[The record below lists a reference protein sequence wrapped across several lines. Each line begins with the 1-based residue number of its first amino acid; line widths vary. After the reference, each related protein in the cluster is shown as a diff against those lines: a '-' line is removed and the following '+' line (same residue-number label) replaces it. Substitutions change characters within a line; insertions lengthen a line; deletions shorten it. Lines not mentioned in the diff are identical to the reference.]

1 PLHSSMI
8 RQRLREG
15 LAVPEAWC
23 LPEVKDELHCYG
35 GERQAG

>member
-1 PLHSSMI
+1 
-8 RQRLREG
+8 
-15 LAVPEAWC
+15 AVSEAWC